1 MQIKGIDV
9 SKYQGNIDFETVR
22 KDGIGFVIIRAGYGR
37 EISQKDECF
46 ERNYANAK
54 AAGLPVGAYWYSY
67 AESAEDA
74 VREAKACLEVIKGKQ
89 FEYPIYFDLEEQNQL
104 TKGKEHCSSL
114 VKAFCNTLESAGYFA
129 GLYISR
135 SPLQTHIT
143 KEVAKRY
150 SLWIAEY
157 AGKCNYDGIYDMW
170 QHSSKGSVSG
180 IQGDVDLDYCYKD
193 FPTVIKNGGFNGF
206 SVTQAS
212 NTSKAEPST
221 IKTFAFTDKTQ
232 LTQHFNVS
240 EFRCKCG
247 YEHNTL
253 LDVTLVGMLEQLFHA
268 LNCSKII
275 VNSGYRCAKHDK
287 TVGGTGTGQH
297 TKGKAVD
304 IVCYDQSG
312 AKISSKIV
320 TCAAQDLG
328 FNGIARIDDTAVHL
342 DNRIGSKWYGDEIIT
357 TSKSITDNFYN
368 YWGLTKKSVY
378 GKSDTPASNTSI
390 NNSGESKKVKLTIDG
405 KTYTGSLKEE

>member
-9 SKYQGNIDFETVR
+9 SEYQGNIDFETVR

-37 EISQKDECF
+37 EISQKDVCF
-46 ERNYANAK
+46 ERNYVNAK
-54 AAGLPVGAYWYSY
+54 AAGLPIGAYWYSY

-89 FEYPIYFDLEEQNQL
+89 FEYPIYFDLEEQNQFA
-104 TKGKEHCSSL
+104 KGKDHCSSL
-114 VKAFCNTLESAGYFA
+114 VKAFCNTLEKAGYFA

-143 KEVAKRY
+143 EEVANRY
-150 SLWIAEY
+150 SLWVAEY
-157 AGKCNYDGIYDMW
+157 GDKCNYVGTYDMW
-170 QHSSKGSVSG
+170 QYSSRGSVNSISG
-180 IQGDVDLDYCYKD
+180 NVDMDCCYKD
-193 FPTVIKNGGFNGF
+193 FPAIIKKAGLNGFN
-206 SVTQAS
+206 TAS
-212 NTSKAEPST
+212 KSEAST
-221 IKTFAFTDKTQ
+221 VKPYAFTDNTQ

-247 YEHNTL
+247 DDHDTL
-253 LDVTLVGMLEQLFHA
+253 LDVTLVDMLEQVFSA

-287 TVGGTGTGQH
+287 TVGGNGNGQH

-312 AKISSKIV
+312 AKILSKIV

-342 DNRIGSKWYGDEIIT
+342 DNRIGSKWYGDETIT

-378 GKSDTPASNTSI
+378 GKSDTPAPDTSI
-390 NNSGESKKVKLTIDG
+390 NNSSESKKVKLTIDG

>member
-37 EISQKDECF
+37 EISQKDVCF
-46 ERNYANAK
+46 ERNYVNAK

-74 VREAKACLEVIKGKQ
+74 IREAKVCLEVIKGKQ
-89 FEYPIYFDLEEQNQL
+89 FEYPIYFDLEEQNQFA
-104 TKGKEHCSSL
+104 KGKDHCSSL
-114 VKAFCNTLESAGYFA
+114 VKAFCNTLESAGYFT

-150 SLWIAEY
+150 SLWVAEY
-157 AGKCNYDGIYDMW
+157 GDKCNYVGTYDMW
-170 QHSSKGSVSG
+170 QYSSRGSVNGISG
-180 IQGDVDLDYCYKD
+180 NVDMDCCYKD
-193 FPTVIKNGGFNGF
+193 FPAIIKKAGLNGFN
-206 SVTQAS
+206 TAS
-212 NTSKAEPST
+212 KSEAST
-221 IKTFAFTDKTQ
+221 VKTYAFTDNTQ

-247 YEHNTL
+247 DEHNTL

-287 TVGGTGTGQH
+287 TVGGTGNGQH